1 MNDFNWYLLKN
12 DMLQANCTEV
22 SPFDFYRY
30 IFPVGTFETK
40 VPLKLNATGEKE
52 IPDWDKADMKP
63 NTILV
68 KIRKVQDPNNPDKKI
83 GKSIKLVI
91 TDDLL
96 DIESA
101 KDEPDCIMSPISYY
115 GRSRSSKMADSLY
128 AITID
133 LDFKEY
139 KKDFILTLLH
149 QMSEASAPA
158 SPTKYKS
165 YLPPAT
171 FICNSGH
178 GLHLYYVLDKP
189 LKLYK
194 NVVPQINLLR
204 KVLTNRIWNGYI
216 TDLYE
221 SVQFQSTWQGFRI
234 PGSSSKLGS
243 KYPITAFKFGDRIS
257 IEELLKYIPKS
268 KDKGLLKD
276 YSCLPLDFKID
287 YWDARLTLDES
298 QELYPKW
305 YMERVVGGEP
315 KKKWHVKRDLYDWWL
330 NKIKEKKTV
339 GHRYYCIRAL
349 VAYAVK
355 CDIDYYELEADAN
368 SLLEDFDRI
377 TPDGAIEQAHFHQED
392 IDDALTGYNGDQ
404 YDISNRFKRQF
415 ISDNCAIEITPQIR
429 RNGFKQEQHLEV
441 ARGIR
446 DIKQKQKGRT
456 NWREG
461 NGRPLGS
468 KDKNPRIKKT
478 IDTSSKAQVIKN
490 YLLNH
495 PNASKNEITRATG
508 FDHKTVAKWYDEIK
522 KESNN

>member
-12 DMLQANCTEV
+12 DILQSSLVEV
-22 SPFDFYRY
+22 SPYDFFRC
-30 IFPVGTFETK
+30 IFPVGTFEAK
-40 VPLKLNATGEKE
+40 VPTKLNATGEKE
-52 IPDWDKADMKP
+52 IPDWDRADKKP

-68 KIRKVQDPNNPDKKI
+68 KIRKVPDPNNPDKKI

-128 AITID
+128 AIAID
-133 LDFKEY
+133 LDYKNY
-139 KKDFILTLLH
+139 KKDFIITLLH

-204 KVLTNRIWNGYI
+204 KVLTNRIWNGYV

-243 KYPITAFKFGDRIS
+243 QYPVRAFKFGDKIS
-257 IEELLKYIPKS
+257 IDELIKYLPKS
-268 KDKGLLKD
+268 KDKNLLNS

-287 YWDARLTLDES
+287 YWDARLTLDAS

-305 YMERVVGGEP
+305 YMERIVGGEP

-330 NKIKEKKTV
+330 NQIKQKKTY

-355 CDIDYYELEADAN
+355 CDIDYYELEDDAN
-368 SLLEDFDRI
+368 SLLEDFDKI
-377 TPDGAIEQAHFHQED
+377 TPEGSVELAHFHQED
-392 IDDALTGYNGDQ
+392 IDDALTGYDGDQ

-415 ISDNCAIEITPQIR
+415 IADNCAIEITPQIR
-429 RNGFKQEQHLEV
+429 RNGLKQEQHLEV

-461 NGRPLGS
+461 SGRPLGS
-468 KDKNPRIKKT
+468 IDTKPRIKKT
-478 IDTSSKAQVIKN
+478 VSSSSKAQIIKN
-490 YLLNH
+490 YILNH
-495 PNASKNEITRATG
+495 PGCSKYQIIKDTG
-508 FDHKTVAKWYDEIK
+508 LSKMTVYKWYEEIK

>member
-1 MNDFNWYLLKN
+1 MNDFNWYAMKN
-12 DMLQANCTEV
+12 AMLESTLEEV

-30 IFPVGTFETK
+30 IFPVGTFEKK
-40 VPLKLNATGEKE
+40 VPTKLNATGEKQ

-68 KIRKVQDPNNPDKKI
+68 KIRKVPDPENPEKKI

-91 TDDLL
+91 TDDLM
-96 DIESA
+96 DIDAA

-128 AITID
+128 AIAID

-139 KKDFILTLLH
+139 KRDYILTLLH
-149 QMSEASAPA
+149 QMSPASAPA

-171 FICNSGH
+171 FVVNSGH
-178 GLHLYYVLDKP
+178 GIHLYYVLDKP

-194 NVVPQINLLR
+194 NVVPQINHLR

-221 SVQFQSTWQGFRI
+221 SVQFQSIWQGFRI
-234 PGSSSKLGS
+234 PGSASKLGTN
-243 KYPITAFKFGDRIS
+243 YPIRAFRFGDRIS
-257 IEELLKYIPKS
+257 LEELLKYIPKS
-268 KDKGLLKD
+268 KDKGLLNS
-276 YSCLPLDFKID
+276 YNCLPLNFKID
-287 YWDARLTLDES
+287 SGDTRLTLEQS

-305 YMERVVGGEP
+305 YMERIVGGAE
-315 KKKWHVKRDLYDWWL
+315 KKKWHIKRDLYDWWL
-330 NKIKEKKTV
+330 KQIKELKSV

-377 TPDGAIEQAHFHQED
+377 TPEGAVEQAHFHQED
-392 IDDALTGYNGDQ
+392 IDDALTGYNEDQ

-415 ISDNCAIEITPQIR
+415 IADNCAIEIMPQIR
-429 RNGFKQEQHLEV
+429 RNG
-441 ARGIR
+441 R
-446 DIKQKQKGRT
+446 KQKEHLNRISALRDLDYPNGS
-456 NWREG
+456 WREG
-461 NGRPLGS
+461 NGRPKGS
-468 KDKNPRIKKT
+468 KNKEKMTSTSSPKAQIIKK
-478 IDTSSKAQVIKN
+478 

-495 PNASKNEITRATG
+495 PTASKNEITKMTG
-508 FDHKTVAKWYDEIK
+508 LDHKTVAKWYDEIK